1 MLSELPVID
10 AAAPEKLRAS
20 LKDEKFMR
28 LLNQFLGD
36 IERRA
41 LHVEQLKLRR
51 DIDEIG
57 QEAHKTILGAAVFG
71 AKQVL
76 ALAEHLQ
83 KACRAGDTAS
93 AETLAEP
100 LPSGLGRGS
109 GGVARALRR
118 RSGLIAFRRPGGRG
132 HRSRQ
137 GRNSSASPAAAR
149 RSATECPSETP

>member
-28 LLNQFLGD
+28 LLNQFLDD

-83 KACRAGDTAS
+83 KACRAGDTVS
-93 AETLAEP
+93 AETLAERFSP
-100 LPSGLGRGS
+100 AL
-109 GGVARALRR
+109 AAAQAALRER
-118 RSGLIAFRRPGGRG
+118 YGAD
-132 HRSRQ
+132 
-137 GRNSSASPAAAR
+137 PA
-149 RSATECPSETP
+149 